1 MNLCL
6 FSTSGVHGSYMTIEE
21 FEEEMILS
29 SEITNEEESTPEI
42 TFLIICPRTV
52 TLYYGNCCPKT
63 QEDIEYLKRL
73 RQLSWNYF

>member
-29 SEITNEEESTPEI
+29 SEITNEQTHPPQI
-42 TFLIICPRTV
+42 GDKV
-52 TLYYGNCCPKT
+52 N
-63 QEDIEYLKRL
+63 
-73 RQLSWNYF
+73 